1 MALATNPIRRFLA
14 ATDIDRP
21 SHSEI
26 NDNYLARNFSAALN
40 AGNTITQGASCIP
53 GAAFVGG
60 WASMGYGV
68 IKLGISARALK
79 DGERDAA
86 WMFMKSGAASIA
98 LGALAAFEPV
108 TGWYWNAV
116 FAGKDALD
124 TANMVAPA
132 R

>member
-1 MALATNPIRRFLA
+1 MALATNPIRRFLV

-21 SHSEI
+21 SHNEI
-26 NDNYLARNFSAALN
+26 NSNYLARNFSAALN
-40 AGNTITQGASCIP
+40 AGNAITQGASCIP
-53 GAAFVGG
+53 GVAFFGG
-60 WASMGYGV
+60 CASMGYGV
-68 IKLGISARALK
+68 VKLGISVRALK

-86 WMFMKSGAASIA
+86 WMFLKSGAASIG
-98 LGALAAFEPV
+98 LGAWAAFEPV
-108 TGWYWNAV
+108 TGWYGNAL